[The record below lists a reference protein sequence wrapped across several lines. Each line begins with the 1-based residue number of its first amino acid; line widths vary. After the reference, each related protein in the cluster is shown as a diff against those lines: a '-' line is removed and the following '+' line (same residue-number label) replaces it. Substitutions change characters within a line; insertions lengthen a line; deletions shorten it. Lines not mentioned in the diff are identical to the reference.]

1 MTKKDEMDKIS
12 LYQERNRM
20 EQKRTEENR
29 REKRGERESISSRE
43 EGKLIVI

>member
-20 EQKRTEENR
+20 EQKRTEEKKGV
-29 REKRGERESISSRE
+29 REKA
-43 EGKLIVI
+43 